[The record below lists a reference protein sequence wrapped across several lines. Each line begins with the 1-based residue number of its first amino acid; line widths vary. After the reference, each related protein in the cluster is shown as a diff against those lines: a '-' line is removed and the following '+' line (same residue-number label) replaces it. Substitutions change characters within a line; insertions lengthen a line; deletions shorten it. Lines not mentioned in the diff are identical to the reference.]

1 MTSLANQARS
11 NHLPPG
17 CWRIRTANIVS
28 RVNVKKKKGRLRNCV
43 LFLGIISASL
53 SSFQKVQL
61 RMHPRVTSLP
71 NKFSPMAGALVHLVV
86 QPMEDGALGHM
97 RLQAV
102 VEDIGEVILT
112 HPLQVVGAAVRA
124 EVAILQGGT
133 VILTV
138 PESMKG
144 VLSEGTHPRIAVGG
158 VIGVGDGRRRI
169 HDLEAHRGGELRG
182 MIKISV
188 FLLQVAMRRIS

>member
-1 MTSLANQARS
+1 
-11 NHLPPG
+11 
-17 CWRIRTANIVS
+17 
-28 RVNVKKKKGRLRNCV
+28 
-43 LFLGIISASL
+43 
-53 SSFQKVQL
+53 
-61 RMHPRVTSLP
+61 MHPRVTSLP